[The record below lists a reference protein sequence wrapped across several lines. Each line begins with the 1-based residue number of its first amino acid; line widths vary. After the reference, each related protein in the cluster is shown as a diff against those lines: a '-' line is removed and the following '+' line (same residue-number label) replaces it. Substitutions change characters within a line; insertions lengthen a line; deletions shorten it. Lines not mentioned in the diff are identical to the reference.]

1 MLTVKVVAPK
11 EVLLRDIDPKIAE
24 AIIATISDLI
34 IASDYDIDTSYDPVI
49 AYSTETMS
57 IRVTM
62 KGIFDRLE
70 QSGHSRPD
78 NYMKYL
84 DVITRPDGPFHKAGW
99 GVRRLWR
106 GEDTYFVFTNT
117 RVYVRD

>member
-1 MLTVKVVAPK
+1 MLTVKVVTPK

-24 AIIATISDLI
+24 AIIVTISDLI
-34 IASDYDIDTSYDPVI
+34 LASDYDIDTYSPV
-49 AYSTETMS
+49 AHTLTDTMY

-62 KGIFDRLE
+62 KGISDRLE

-84 DVITRPDGPFHKAGW
+84 DIITRPDGPF
-99 GVRRLWR
+99 
-106 GEDTYFVFTNT
+106 
-117 RVYVRD
+117 

>member
-1 MLTVKVVAPK
+1 MLTVKVVTPK

-34 IASDYDIDTSYDPVI
+34 LASDYDIDTYTADAVCF
-49 AYSTETMS
+49 TDTMS

-70 QSGHSRPD
+70 QSGHSRPN

-84 DVITRPDGPFHKAGW
+84 EVITRPDGPFHKAGW
-99 GVRRLWR
+99 KVRRLWR
-106 GEDTYFVFTNT
+106 GEDTYFVFTDT
-117 RVYVRD
+117 RAYVRD